1 MPGSTMGGNE
11 NAGVQGGSVVLDIG
25 GDIGALIVYLPDSF
39 AGTEID
45 ISAADGS
52 VPFTHTGVHER
63 VAPNGNRRLTAVY
76 PELTTGDYQLW
87 QPNDGG
93 VPLGPVVRVDGGAVA
108 ELDLRE
114 LAEVAAPSTHGHA
127 HRHEHVHSH

>member
-1 MPGSTMGGNE
+1 MRGSTNNGSGE
-11 NAGVQGGSVVLDIG
+11 SAAVQGGSVVLDIG
-25 GDIGALIVYLPDSF
+25 GDIGALIAYLPESF

-45 ISAADGS
+45 ISVADGS
-52 VPFTHTGVHER
+52 KPFTHTGVHPR

-87 QPNDGG
+87 HPNDG
-93 VPLGPVVRVDGGAVA
+93 VPLGPVVHVDGGAVA

-114 LAEVAAPSTHGHA
+114 LAGVAAPSAHA
-127 HRHEHVHSH
+127 HSHAH